1 MGGGRPEAFF
11 QVLLRAVQIVEA
23 VLHEKKMC
31 SSVSGVLQIRQSAL
45 GG

>member
-23 VLHEKKMC
+23 VLHLENMC
-31 SSVSGVLQIRQSAL
+31 NNVSGELHVRQSAL